1 MVEIHQQ
8 ADIGFRHEDVRAPE
22 KLVHHPEGAD
32 KGLFLFRELRLGRF
46 GDPDLRD
53 PVRAVSLDQ
62 FDRVVEHEHGA
73 EGRKV
78 VRYMIHGFLQRLR
91 INCFPREGAEV
102 GEVGHDQV
110 RGIELVIQVIQL
122 IGSQRLVLL
131 QRESVLLVLV
141 VRFGDRL
148 RVFQRLR
155 DGGGGPVLI
164 EQPDADPRLVQ
175 LGDQGHAGDGIPADP
190 EEVVM
195 DPDPVNP
202 QDPGHDAAEALL
214 RRIGRRGIL

>member
-1 MVEIHQQ
+1 MLRPGFRRLCVQGEAAQEQIILILIQFPPVQRLEDQPEDPPDRGAVGNGMVEIHQQ

-102 GEVGHDQV
+102 GEVGHDQF
-110 RGIELVIQVIQL
+110 RGIELVIQVI
-122 IGSQRLVLL
+122 
-131 QRESVLLVLV
+131 
-141 VRFGDRL
+141 
-148 RVFQRLR
+148 
-155 DGGGGPVLI
+155 
-164 EQPDADPRLVQ
+164 
-175 LGDQGHAGDGIPADP
+175 
-190 EEVVM
+190 
-195 DPDPVNP
+195 
-202 QDPGHDAAEALL
+202 
-214 RRIGRRGIL
+214 